1 MSRTVVSDDLTLGGE
16 PRVDL
21 LPPEVLKRRQAKAV
35 RRGLGIGV
43 IGLLAIVLAGT
54 AAATYASGQAEEQL
68 LAEQANTTALLAEQT
83 QYGEIRTAQAQVD
96 LVKAAQQVGAST
108 EIDWKAYLQAVQ
120 ATLPTGVA
128 VETVTIRSATPILM
142 YEQSSVPLQGARV
155 AEVSFTASST
165 TLPDVPT
172 WLNGLTTLPG
182 FADALPGTVSLNET
196 TSSYT
201 VSIIMHV
208 NEAAFAQRFA
218 AKGE

>member
-1 MSRTVVSDDLTLGGE
+1 MSRKVVIDDLIIGGE
-16 PRVDL
+16 PRADL
-21 LPPEVLKRRQAKAV
+21 LPPEVLKHRKAKAM
-35 RRGLGIGV
+35 RRSLGLAV
-43 IGLLAIVLAGT
+43 VVLLVLVLAGT
-54 AAATYASGQAEEQL
+54 AGSMLLSTQAQEKL
-68 LAEQANTTALLAEQT
+68 LAEQSLTADLLAEQT
-83 QYGEIRTAQAQVD
+83 QYGEVRTAQAQVD
-96 LVKAAQQVGAST
+96 LLKAAQQVGASP
-108 EIDWKAYLQAVQ
+108 EIDWTAYLPAVQ
-120 ATLPTGVA
+120 ATLPAGVA
-128 VETVTIRSATPILM
+128 IETVTIGSATPILM

>member
-1 MSRTVVSDDLTLGGE
+1 MSRKIVSDELILGGE

-35 RRGLGIGV
+35 RRGLGIGTV
-43 IGLLAIVLAGT
+43 GLLAIVLAGT
-54 AAATYASGQAEEQL
+54 GAATYVAAQAQAQL
-68 LAEQANTTALLAEQT
+68 LAAQSTTTDLLAEQT
-83 QYGEIRTAQAQVD
+83 QYAEIRTAQSQVD

-120 ATLPTGVA
+120 ATLPAGVA
-128 VETVTIRSATPILM
+128 IETVTINSATPILM

-155 AEVSFTASST
+155 AEVSFTASSAA
-165 TLPDVPT
+165 LPDVPT

-182 FADALPGTVSLNET
+182 FADALPGTVDLNET
-196 TSSYT
+196 TSSFT

-208 NEAAFAQRFA
+208 NEAAFSQRFA

>member
-1 MSRTVVSDDLTLGGE
+1 MSRTVVSDELILGGE

-21 LPPEVLKRRQAKAV
+21 LPPEVSKHRQAKAV

-68 LAEQANTTALLAEQT
+68 LAEQANTAALLAEQT

-96 LVKAAQQVGAST
+96 LVKAAQQVGVST